1 MFAEGYKAKGLGP
14 VVGMPTMGA
23 VIATGGFQFLDG
35 GNIRTPGWGVYAPD
49 GENME
54 MHARQPDYRV
64 LYDPVAIRNGRD
76 PQLEKAVDLL
86 MATLAQMKG
95 PHGPALPAP
104 AKAFAKQQ

>member
-1 MFAEGYKAKGLGP
+1 
-14 VVGMPTMGA
+14 
-23 VIATGGFQFLDG
+23 
-35 GNIRTPGWGVYAPD
+35 
-49 GENME
+49 ME
-54 MHARQPDYRV
+54 INARQPDYRV